1 MGNNPGP
8 SSGPNPSSNHRTST
22 PTPENRTRTRTP
34 TPYRLA
40 STPTLTP
47 NKVSVDLGKTKAAM
61 PAEPLTDQQVADLQ
75 VVNDSLRRVAT
86 NS

>member
-1 MGNNPGP
+1 
-8 SSGPNPSSNHRTST
+8 
-22 PTPENRTRTRTP
+22 
-34 TPYRLA
+34 
-40 STPTLTP
+40 
-47 NKVSVDLGKTKAAM
+47 VSVDLGKTKAAM